1 MSSKTSKLEFHKNK
15 DGIVSK
21 NKETNKD
28 QWITRVMQVIG
39 KENGEKMS
47 LPMLKKKL
55 REEYGLNMNLTRN
68 KFILKRALST
78 CVEEKKIE
86 KIGDSFQSIQDK
98 NKNVNSAE
106 EIDEHSFNHPPKD
119 GVWLGLRI
127 ETQEKAKT
135 GRSTCKNCDKI
146 IEKDSCRL
154 KVLDNS
160 LFKMC
165 IAPGDHHEGV
175 FRGYVEGV
183 PPDNRTV
190 SKKTFFIHESCVK
203 EANAKFE
210 EEFRNEWAIIQ
221 PHMNFC
227 NDMK

>member
-39 KENGEKMS
+39 KENGEKIT
-47 LPMLKKKL
+47 LPVLKKKL

-68 KFILKRALST
+68 KFILKKALSS
-78 CVEEKKIE
+78 CVEEKKLE
-86 KIGDSFQSIQDK
+86 KVGNSFQLIQDK
-98 NKNVNSAE
+98 NKNINAAE
-106 EIDEHSFNHPPKD
+106 EIDEHSFNHPPND
-119 GVWLGLRI
+119 SVWLGLRI
-127 ETQEKAKT
+127 EAQEKAKT
-135 GRSTCKNCDKI
+135 GRSTCKSCDKM
-146 IEKDSCRL
+146 IEKGACRL

-175 FRGYVEGV
+175 FRGYVECV

-190 SKKTFFIHESCVK
+190 SKKIFFIHESCLK
-203 EANAKFE
+203 AANEKFE
-210 EEFRNEWAIIQ
+210 AEFRNKWAVIQ
-221 PHMNFC
+221 PHMNY
-227 NDMK
+227 

>member
-1 MSSKTSKLEFHKNK
+1 MSSKTPKLEFHKNK
-15 DGIVSK
+15 GGIVSK
-21 NKETNKD
+21 KKETNKD

-86 KIGDSFQSIQDK
+86 KIGDSFQSIQVE

-106 EIDEHSFNHPPKD
+106 EIDEHSFNHPPND
-119 GVWLGLRI
+119 SVWLGLRI
-127 ETQEKAKT
+127 EAQEKAKT
-135 GRSTCKNCDKI
+135 GRSTCKSCDKM
-146 IEKDSCRL
+146 IEKGACRL

-175 FRGYVEGV
+175 FRGYVECV

-190 SKKTFFIHESCVK
+190 SKKIFFIHESCLK
-203 EANAKFE
+203 AANEKFE
-210 EEFRNEWAIIQ
+210 AEFRNKWAVIQ
-221 PHMNFC
+221 PHMNY
-227 NDMK
+227 